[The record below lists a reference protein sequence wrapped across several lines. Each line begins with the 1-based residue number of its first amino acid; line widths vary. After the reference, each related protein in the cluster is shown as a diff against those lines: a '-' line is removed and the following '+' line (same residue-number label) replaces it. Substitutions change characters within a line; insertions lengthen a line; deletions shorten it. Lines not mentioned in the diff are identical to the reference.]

1 MPQRVLAPIR
11 PSPGWP
17 TPLGRYLDPPAQ
29 LMVNACCAATRSV
42 DEYAPPR
49 RMDSVRLDFGPDN
62 PDLSRVLHSL
72 HLVVFTLESGGRF
85 RGWSEGARILTGY
98 SEEEVLGQPWAL
110 LDSELPNG
118 LGAIWRELQNHRVSE
133 FTNGVVTL
141 RLKDGSV
148 TAFLGDVRPL
158 VGLEAGPGAGPG
170 GVVGA
175 LTLYEPHLL
184 ANRRLAVVLSGTGSA
199 RRVFHRMVGESEP
212 MRVAFEELEQAADV
226 DVTVLIRGETGT
238 GKELAAGAIHA
249 LSQRREGP
257 LVCINCSAIPEPL
270 LESELFGHVKGAF
283 TGATRDKPGVFEEAA
298 GGVLFLDEI
307 GDLGPRVQVKLLRA
321 LQEREVRR
329 VGGNKTIK
337 VDVRIVSATNRD
349 LAAMVAS
356 GEFREDLYYR
366 IRVFELA
373 LPPLRERSGDL
384 PLLVAHFIEELAR
397 RHDKAVV
404 GLSDE
409 AAECVERYPWPG
421 NIRELRNAIE
431 HAFVTVRGSE
441 IEIRN
446 LPAEVRLAPARHA
459 APAGPPPRPQP
470 EASDAG
476 SVEEERVRIL
486 AALREAG
493 GRKSEAAA
501 LLGISRVTLWKKIKR
516 FGINAVYLD

>member
-1 MPQRVLAPIR
+1 M
-11 PSPGWP
+11 
-17 TPLGRYLDPPAQ
+17 
-29 LMVNACCAATRSV
+29 
-42 DEYAPPR
+42 
-49 RMDSVRLDFGPDN
+49 RLDFGSDN
-62 PDLSRVLHSL
+62 PDLSQVLHAL
-72 HLVVFTLESGGRF
+72 HLVVFTLDDEGRF
-85 RGWSEGARILTGY
+85 CGWSEGAQLLTGY
-98 SEEEVLGQPWAL
+98 ASAEVLGQPWAL
-110 LDSELPNG
+110 LDSDLPSG
-118 LGAIWRELQNHRVSE
+118 LGAIWRQLQQREVSE
-133 FTNGVVTL
+133 FTNGIVTL
-141 RLKDGSV
+141 RLKDGNIS
-148 TAFLGDVRPL
+148 TFLGDVRPL
-158 VGLEAGPGAGPG
+158 PGMEAAAGKGPAG
-170 GVVGA
+170 VAGA
-175 LTLYEPHLL
+175 LTLYEPHLV
-184 ANRRLAVVLSGTGSA
+184 ANRRLAVVLSGANTSGSSS

-212 MRVAFEELEQAADV
+212 MRVAFEELEQAAEV

-307 GDLGPRVQVKLLRA
+307 GDLGARVQVKLLRA

-373 LPPLRERSGDL
+373 LPPLRERHGDL
-384 PLLVAHFIEELAR
+384 PLLVAHFIEELSR
-397 RHDKAVV
+397 QHDKSVR
-404 GLSDE
+404 GLTAE

-441 IEIRN
+441 VEIKN
-446 LPAEVRLAPARHA
+446 LPAEVRQAGAGQRSERHPQHQRSSEGATREGAARGGA
-459 APAGPPPRPQP
+459 ARED
-470 EASDAG
+470 EA
-476 SVEEERVRIL
+476 ERVRIL

-493 GRKSEAAA
+493 GRKTQAAA

-516 FGINAVYLD
+516 FGINAVYLG